1 MAEDGG
7 EAPRPGANTG
17 GHPAADAGGGGQERE
32 REARGSEPEGPEGGG
47 QEREREARGSE
58 PEGPEGGGQEREREV
73 RGSEPEGPEGGGQGK
88 NLPAVASGQ
97 RPSGGQGKSGRPA
110 RKSRAER
117 RARHAEVAGRD
128 CPIVVDATNHIA
140 GRLASNVAKMLL
152 TGNRVSVVNC
162 ERAMISGTRANI
174 VGEYKE
180 FLEIASIL
188 HPKHG
193 PFHPRR
199 PDTIVSRMVRGM
211 LPRKKPSGRAAH
223 RRLRAYIG
231 APRELGAYKRV
242 RFEKAMIK
250 RAASGYTTMESLG
263 DAVGWTR

>member
-1 MAEDGG
+1 MADGDAGAREQAGGAAEPAAAREQAGGAQGQEAKEGQSGAADEPRVEEDSAESRP
-7 EAPRPGANTG
+7 EASLPEVAPGPGAQETTG
-17 GHPAADAGGGGQERE
+17 R
-32 REARGSEPEGPEGGG
+32 RR
-47 QEREREARGSE
+47 
-58 PEGPEGGGQEREREV
+58 
-73 RGSEPEGPEGGGQGK
+73 
-88 NLPAVASGQ
+88 
-97 RPSGGQGKSGRPA
+97 

-117 RARHAEVAGRD
+117 RAAREAAAGRD
-128 CPIVVDATNHIA
+128 CPIVVDATNHVA
-140 GRLASNVAKMLL
+140 GRLASNVAKLL
-152 TGNRVSVVNC
+152 LGGNRVSIVNC
-162 ERAMISGTRANI
+162 ERIMISGTRSNI

-199 PDTIVSRMVRGM
+199 PDTIISRMVRGM
-211 LPRKKPSGRAAH
+211 LPREKPSGRAAH

-231 APRELGAYKRV
+231 APRDLGAYKRV

-250 RAASGYTTMESLG
+250 RAPSGYTSMESLG